1 MEISGLE
8 SIMATRS
15 VAAAFA
21 RQEQESQQ
29 VASRSTQGDTV
40 SISSEAK
47 RLYERFRDL
56 QTERSGTNSQGS
68 TSSDSALNTVN
79 GQTTGD
85 GKTDTV
91 ASGSSGASG
100 ATGNTG
106 AAGGTGSAGSGDSIA
121 KQIENIKKQIKEL
134 QNRVKQIMDSPLPAE
149 QKQTVAAP
157 YLQQIQE
164 LEQQLQQL
172 EADAAKQ
179 GTGDA

>member
-15 VAAAFA
+15 VAASFA

-29 VASRSTQGDTV
+29 VASRGTQGDTV

-56 QTERSGTNSQGS
+56 QTESAGTNSQGS
-68 TSSDSALNTVN
+68 ASSDSASNTAN
-79 GQTTGD
+79 GQTAGD

-91 ASGSSGASG
+91 ASGPSGSSGASG
-100 ATGNTG
+100 NAEAAGNT
-106 AAGGTGSAGSGDSIA
+106 GGTGSGEGLA

-179 GTGDA
+179 GSGDA